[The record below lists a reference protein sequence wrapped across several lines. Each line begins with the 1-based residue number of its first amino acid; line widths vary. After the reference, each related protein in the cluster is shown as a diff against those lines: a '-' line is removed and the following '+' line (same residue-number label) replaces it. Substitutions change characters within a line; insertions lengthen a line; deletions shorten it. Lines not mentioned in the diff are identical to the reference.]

1 MNVILHCLLVDIAV
15 AIAVTALYAL
25 TDEIILQQ
33 LAWQINVNLP
43 LKSKEENCG
52 NYYRRLAFYN

>member
-25 TDEIILQQ
+25 TDEIALSIIYGKNREIIILIDYCQY
-33 LAWQINVNLP
+33 L
-43 LKSKEENCG
+43 
-52 NYYRRLAFYN
+52 